1 MRTTRFFAS
10 AASVAAAATF
20 GLAAP
25 ASADVTQ
32 DGLVNVNVSD
42 LNVQVP
48 VDVAATICDVNVAV
62 LTQDLIDDAAPCNA
76 AGDGDARITTAD
88 SGDTTQEGLVN
99 VNLTGVNVQ
108 IPVNV
113 AATVCDVDVAVL
125 TGLVLGDAAPC
136 TADADGDAVITPAL

>member
-1 MRTTRFFAS
+1 MRTRLLAGATS
-10 AASVAAAATF
+10 LAAAATF
-20 GLAAP
+20 GAALP
-25 ASADVTQ
+25 ASADTTQ

-62 LTQDLIDDAAPCNA
+62 LTQDLLDDSAPCNA
-76 AGDGDARITTAD
+76 AGDGDARITMAD
-88 SGDTTQEGLVN
+88 SGDTSQEGLVN

-113 AATVCDVDVAVL
+113 AAVVCDVNVAVL
-125 TGLVLGDAAPC
+125 TGLVLDDATPC
-136 TADADGDAVITPAL
+136 TADADGDAIITPAL

>member
-1 MRTTRFFAS
+1 MRTTRMFAG
-10 AASVAAAATF
+10 AASLAAAATF
-20 GLAAP
+20 GLALP
-25 ASADVTQ
+25 ASAEIEQ

-48 VDVAATICDVNVAV
+48 VDVAANICDVNVAV
-62 LTQDLIDDAAPCNA
+62 LSQALIDDAAPCDA

-88 SGDTTQEGLVN
+88 SGDVEQEGLVN

-113 AATVCDVDVAVL
+113 AANVCDVNVAVL
-125 TGLVLGDAAPC
+125 TGLVLDDSTPC
-136 TADADGDAVITPAL
+136 TADADGDAIITPAL